1 MELQVGQV
9 LGGYTVLKRL
19 LHINYQVVRKKSL
32 DEDKNSSPSLIRR
45 MDGAERD
52 AIRVRRERQFEGLF

>member
-1 MELQVGQV
+1 M
-9 LGGYTVLKRL
+9 LKRL